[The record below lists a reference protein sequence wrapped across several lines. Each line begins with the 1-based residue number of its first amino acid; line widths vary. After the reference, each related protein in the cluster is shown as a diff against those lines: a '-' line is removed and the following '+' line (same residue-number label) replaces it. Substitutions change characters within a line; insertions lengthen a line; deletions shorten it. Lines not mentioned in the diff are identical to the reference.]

1 MPDLDVVNPRH
12 SPRQTRNSTMMK
24 KRKTFPFAMHEAL
37 PTRNYFQALHAKKKT
52 RAEEPELRGEEDDE
66 GR

>member
-1 MPDLDVVNPRH
+1 
-12 SPRQTRNSTMMK
+12 MMK